1 MQETWERR
9 APSLSQEDPPEKEM
23 AALSSIPAWRI
34 PWTEE
39 PGVLRSMWS
48 HRVGPH
54 WAQAST
60 SSSSHSAQGPRCPS
74 TLLQM
79 QDFFSY
85 GWIIFHRMCVC
96 VCVCTYVEIKYHIIH
111 SPPTVLLIQVFN
123 SFSLGAFAQRANPE
137 FLGRAFLM
145 GCHNCRIAGKKEF
158 PQYMI
163 FVF

>member
-1 MQETWERR
+1 MIDHAYMMKLPLKNPRYIVRR
-9 APSLSQEDPPEKEM
+9 
-23 AALSSIPAWRI
+23 
-34 PWTEE
+34 
-39 PGVLRSMWS
+39 
-48 HRVGPH
+48 
-54 WAQAST
+54 T
-60 SSSSHSAQGPRCPS
+60 SG
-74 TLLQM
+74 L
-79 QDFFSY
+79 
-85 GWIIFHRMCVC
+85 V
-96 VCVCTYVEIKYHIIH
+96 IH